1 MNRRPYTITKMHQEP
16 EGYWSA
22 NVVQGS
28 TSIRVDN
35 RCGSWLA
42 DVRSAPRARSFERR
56 EVLPH
61 VAKALQAKLP
71 QRQRRKV
78 AA

>member
-1 MNRRPYTITKMHQEP
+1 MRRPFTITKMRQEP
-16 EGYWSA
+16 EGFWSA

-35 RCGSWLA
+35 RAGSWLA
-42 DVRSAPRARSFERR
+42 DVRSAPRSRSFDRR
-56 EVLPH
+56 QVLPH
-61 VAKALQAKLP
+61 VAAALQSKLP
-71 QRQRRKV
+71 QRQSRKV